1 MTSATYPTLYNVRTL
16 SDIKVI
22 EDDALER
29 YDISKNWLAFE
40 LLGLSAMFDT
50 FISNEESGLSV
61 TAAIPK
67 KPYIDANLVNMSIP
81 LFLRL

>member
-1 MTSATYPTLYNVRTL
+1 MTSTTYPTLYNVRTL
-16 SDIKVI
+16 SDIKAI

-29 YDISKNWLAFE
+29 YNVSENWLAFE
-40 LLGLSAMFDT
+40 LLGLSAIFDT

-61 TAAIPK
+61 AAAIPK
-67 KPYIDANLVNMSIP
+67 RPYIDDNIVNMSIP